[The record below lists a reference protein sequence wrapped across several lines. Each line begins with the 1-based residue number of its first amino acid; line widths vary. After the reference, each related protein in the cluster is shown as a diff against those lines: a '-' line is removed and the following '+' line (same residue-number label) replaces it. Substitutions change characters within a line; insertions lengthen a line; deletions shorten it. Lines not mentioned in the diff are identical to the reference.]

1 MNTTTLTANNQ
12 RKKLGKYGRNSS
24 CHLHIR
30 STSVLS
36 GGTVSIQYAVVDAP
50 ALGNNAHWE
59 TLQDLS
65 GLTGGNSRPIYMP
78 GFTLAA
84 FLTGAGSDPVPNV
97 LIDHDTG
104 VG

>member
-1 MNTTTLTANNQ
+1 MNTVTLTANNQ
-12 RKKLGKYGRNSS
+12 RKKLGKFGRNAS

-30 STSVLS
+30 STSVMS
-36 GGTVSIQYAVVDAP
+36 GGTVSIQYAVVDSPVLATN
-50 ALGNNAHWE
+50 GHWE

-65 GLTGGNSRPIYMP
+65 GLTTGNSRPVYMP

-84 FLTGAGSDPVPNV
+84 VLLSAGADPVPNV

>member
-1 MNTTTLTANNQ
+1 MNTVTLTANNQ

-24 CHLHIR
+24 CHLHVR
-30 STSVLS
+30 STSVMS
-36 GGTVSIQYAVVDAP
+36 SGTVAVQYALVDNPVLATS
-50 ALGNNAHWE
+50 AHWE

-65 GLTGGNSRPIYMP
+65 GLTGGNSRPVYMP
-78 GFTLAA
+78 GFTLAV
-84 FLTGAGSDPVPNV
+84 LLSGAGSDPVPNV